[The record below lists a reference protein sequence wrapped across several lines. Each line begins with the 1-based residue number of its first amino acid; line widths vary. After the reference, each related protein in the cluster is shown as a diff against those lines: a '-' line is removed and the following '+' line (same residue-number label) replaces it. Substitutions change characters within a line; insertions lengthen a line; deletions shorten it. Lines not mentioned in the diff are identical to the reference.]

1 MGQRVQ
7 VCQNKDQRASDLLR
21 ESINFSSTNFFSR
34 FQRDMKIHFGQNDN
48 GYLVLEGY
56 LNTNVLLDF
65 KQDHHHHVDEFYWP
79 GCWSSS

>member
-1 MGQRVQ
+1 
-7 VCQNKDQRASDLLR
+7 
-21 ESINFSSTNFFSR
+21 
-34 FQRDMKIHFGQNDN
+34 MKIHFGQNDN

-65 KQDHHHHVDEFYWP
+65 KQDEFDEFYWP